1 MSEDRQPANEAGAA
15 RPTGKRQL
23 TGASTTSTAQME
35 AKKATRVSDDSE
47 KVGGGVASFLPEVGS
62 ELKKVIWPTAKQ
74 MVVYTTIVFVFLII
88 MTALVSGVD
97 WLAGLGVE
105 KVLGA

>member
-1 MSEDRQPANEAGAA
+1 MSEDRQPAKEAGAA

-23 TGASTTSTAQME
+23 TGVSTTSTAQAE
-35 AKKATRVSDDSE
+35 AKKAAAKPAGDE

-62 ELKKVIWPTAKQ
+62 ELKKVIWPTGKQ
-74 MVVYTTIVFVFLII
+74 MVVYTTIVFAFLIV
-88 MTALVSGVD
+88 MTALVSGID

-105 KVLGA
+105 KVLGR